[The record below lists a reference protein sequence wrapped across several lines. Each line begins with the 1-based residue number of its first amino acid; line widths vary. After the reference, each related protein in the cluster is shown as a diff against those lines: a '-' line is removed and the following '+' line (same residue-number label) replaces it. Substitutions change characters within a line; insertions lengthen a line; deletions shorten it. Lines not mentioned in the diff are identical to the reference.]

1 MTKVQ
6 TYLLRTTT
14 TKILEMK
21 MLYVFGTHS
30 FYEILLRNFEVSI
43 FLMPWKKTYA
53 TGSPLLYYLRSS
65 SWFLLRGRGTILM
78 VAARRTGFFFCVAKL
93 QIWENLNCLTY
104 TMKPLDFEEQIFP
117 SKWIIDPFVATINIS
132 TKNSSNWNYF
142 CESIISSNWRHT

>member
-1 MTKVQ
+1 MCEKVTIRKKWKITWALLHVLYVRGVVGKNQILFWRVTKVQ

-43 FLMPWKKTYA
+43 FLMPWKKNLRYRIPP
-53 TGSPLLYYLRSS
+53 PLLRSS

-78 VAARRTGFFFCVAKL
+78 VAARRTGFLSV
-93 QIWENLNCLTY
+93 
-104 TMKPLDFEEQIFP
+104 
-117 SKWIIDPFVATINIS
+117 
-132 TKNSSNWNYF
+132 
-142 CESIISSNWRHT
+142 